1 MLDFH
6 QDLYNERFSGE
17 GWPDWATLDDG
28 LPAEP
33 LTGFP
38 ASYITSPGLN
48 RAFDNFWENETGP
61 GGVGLQDRYA
71 RAGAGSCARSA
82 TAPG

>member
-1 MLDFH
+1 M
-6 QDLYNERFSGE
+6 
-17 GWPDWATLDDG
+17 LDDG
-28 LPAEP
+28 VPAEP

-48 RAFDNFWENETGP
+48 RAFDNFWANEAGP

-71 RAGAGSCARSA
+71 ARLAPRRAHVPRP
-82 TAPG
+82 APA